1 MAGMGFRL
9 SSFVFFA
16 LAHSLCD
23 SEFLAVCGLRNNL
36 SFSEMSFSALLSV
49 VLDSSE
55 TEFIINRNTFELSQT
70 RNVYLR

>member
-1 MAGMGFRL
+1 M
-9 SSFVFFA
+9 
-16 LAHSLCD
+16 
-23 SEFLAVCGLRNNL
+23 CGLRNNL